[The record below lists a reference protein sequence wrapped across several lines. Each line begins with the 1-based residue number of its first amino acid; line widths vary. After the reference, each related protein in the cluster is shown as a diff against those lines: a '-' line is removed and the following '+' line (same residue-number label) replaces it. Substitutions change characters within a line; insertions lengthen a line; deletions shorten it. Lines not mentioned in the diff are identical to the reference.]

1 MTGVNKQPR
10 MVLIDLDGTLVDSVP
25 DLSYCVDLMMAQLNM
40 PARGEA
46 KVRRWVGNGV
56 ERLVQRA
63 LIDDLDGEPDAT
75 LYAKAL
81 PIYMALYKENVS
93 TRSRLYPGVKDGLHF
108 LRGAGYKLG
117 CITNK
122 AAAFTEPLLKDLGI
136 FDYFQIVVSGDTLPV
151 KKPDPLPLLYAA
163 RFFKAEPHQALM
175 VGDSISDV
183 KAARAAGFQV
193 VCVSYGY
200 NHGQDIR
207 DAHPDAVIDSLAQLS
222 GMLAEAAQ
230 GGEGMD
236 TTMSRDG
243 LLNRRWWR

>member
-1 MTGVNKQPR
+1 MTGVNKHPR

-25 DLSYCVDLMMAQLNM
+25 DLTYCVDAMMTQLDM
-40 PARGEA
+40 PVRGEA
-46 KVRRWVGNGV
+46 KVRQWVGNGV

-63 LIDDLDGEPDAT
+63 LIDNLEGEPDSA
-75 LYAKAL
+75 LLDKAL
-81 PIYMALYKENVS
+81 PAFMTLYRDNIS
-93 TRSRLYPGVKDGLHF
+93 QRSRLYPGVKEGLHF

-200 NHGQDIR
+200 NHGVDIR
-207 DAHPDAVIDSLAQLS
+207 DAHPDAVIDSMAQLS
-222 GMLAEAAQ
+222 GLLAEAA
-230 GGEGMD
+230 
-236 TTMSRDG
+236 
-243 LLNRRWWR
+243 